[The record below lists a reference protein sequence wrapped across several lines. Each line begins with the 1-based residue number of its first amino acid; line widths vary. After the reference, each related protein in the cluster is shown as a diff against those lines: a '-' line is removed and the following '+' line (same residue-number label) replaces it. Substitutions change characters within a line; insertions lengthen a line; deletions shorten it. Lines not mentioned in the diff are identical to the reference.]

1 MKDKKHK
8 RLIIGQLILILWGTN
23 LSNYLPWLVETTI
36 YSWYLKLS
44 STTLFQQR
52 SFCYKAFVCLIDLI
66 VIVMVVALCF
76 ILGEDISLRL
86 IERKVRNNV
95 ELFFVEI
102 NLRKKKW
109 LLCCSYNPHK
119 NSISNYVD
127 VLGRE
132 LDVNSSNYENF
143 YC

>member
-1 MKDKKHK
+1 MISGNIDILMISETKFDDTFPAAQFLLQGFCMPY
-8 RLIIGQLILILWGTN
+8 RFDRNRAGGGIILHI
-23 LSNYLPWLVETTI
+23 
-36 YSWYLKLS
+36 
-44 STTLFQQR
+44 R
-52 SFCYKAFVCLIDLI
+52 
-66 VIVMVVALCF
+66 
-76 ILGEDISLRL
+76 EDIHSRL

-95 ELFFVEI
+95 EYFFVEI

-127 VLGRE
+127 VLRRE
-132 LDVNSSNYENF
+132 LIFIPPVMKTF